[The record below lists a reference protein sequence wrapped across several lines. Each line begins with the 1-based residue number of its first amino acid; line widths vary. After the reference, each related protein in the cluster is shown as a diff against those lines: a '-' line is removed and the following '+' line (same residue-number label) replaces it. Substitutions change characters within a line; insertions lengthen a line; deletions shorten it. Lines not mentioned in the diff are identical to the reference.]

1 MVNNNIDHEEIME
14 NLDQCFEYEGE
25 VSIDSN
31 GLVSIE
37 GDVFLVRMDK
47 MPIQRLPVM
56 FKQVTGSL
64 MLEDNLLETLEGC
77 PPHVGIHFSC
87 WNNQIRKLDHGP
99 STVGRRYNCGQNR
112 LTNLVGAP
120 QRVPGGFL
128 CMDNLLETLDGLPE
142 YIGDTLYLNWN
153 QHMPMLRTLA
163 ARKIVFYAMP
173 VARGPAE
180 QVLEIL
186 NRYAGKGEA
195 GAFECGAELATAGFK
210 ENARW

>member
-37 GDVFLVRMDK
+37 GDVFLVRVDK
-47 MPIQRLPVM
+47 MPIKQLPVM
-56 FKQVTGSL
+56 FKQVTGAL

-77 PPHVGIHFSC
+77 PPHVGGHFSC
-87 WNNQIRKLDHGP
+87 RDNQLLKLDHGP
-99 STVGRRYNCGQNR
+99 STVDGRYNCSENR
-112 LTNLVGAP
+112 LTNLLGAP
-120 QRVPGGFL
+120 KNVPGGFN
-128 CMDNLLETLDGLPE
+128 CTYNPLETLDGFPE
-142 YIGDTLYLNWN
+142 YIGDTLYISWN
-153 QHMPMLRTLA
+153 KHLPMLRTLA